1 VHELAVCQSLLER
14 VRQVAIEHG
23 AASVARITV
32 GIGPLS
38 GVEPHLL
45 QQAWPIASAGSV
57 AGNAEMEVEVLPLV
71 VSCETCGAETAAS
84 PNRLVCGSCGDW
96 HTRLTSGDE
105 LLLNSVELEKV
116 TDTVDAGVPVAG
128 EENINV

>member
-14 VRQVAIEHG
+14 VRQIAAEHHATVVAK
-23 AASVARITV
+23 VVV

-57 AGNAEMEVEVLPLV
+57 AGGAGLEIESLPLV
-71 VSCETCGAETAAS
+71 VVCETCGAETAAS

-105 LLLNSVELEKV
+105 LLLNSVELEPASAEE
-116 TDTVDAGVPVAG
+116 TD
-128 EENINV
+128 NV